1 MARTD
6 RQASLAERRSAF
18 ERDGLLVIE
27 NFVSTAECGRL
38 RQRAGELVDGFQ
50 PQADATVFSTRSQ
63 SHAADDYF
71 QTSGDK
77 IRFFFEED
85 AFDAGGAL
93 ARPKP
98 LAINKIGHA
107 LHDLDPVFSR
117 FSRMPQLAELA
128 RGLGVIAPLLL
139 QSMYIFKQPEVG
151 GEVTWH
157 QDATFLHTDP
167 ISVVGFWF
175 ALEDATI
182 ENGCLWALPGQH
194 KSGLKSRFRRTGA
207 GLEMQ
212 VLDDTGWPV
221 DAAKPL
227 EVPLGTLVVLHGL
240 LPHYSSANRTMS
252 SRQAYALHI
261 IDGHTRYAD
270 DNWLQRGRHMPLRGF
285 ET

>member
-6 RQASLAERRSAF
+6 RQDPAAGRRSSF
-18 ERDGLLVIE
+18 ERDGFLVIE
-27 NFVSTAECGRL
+27 NFVPTAECERL
-38 RQRAGELVDGFQ
+38 RARAGELVEAFQ

-85 AFDAGGAL
+85 AFDADGRL
-93 ARPKP
+93 TRPKA

-107 LHDLDPVFSR
+107 LHDLDPVFSD
-117 FSRMPQLAELA
+117 FSRARRLSALA
-128 RGLGVIAPLLL
+128 RDLEFVAPLLL

-157 QDATFLHTDP
+157 QDATFLYTEP

-182 ENGCLWALPGQH
+182 ENGCLWTIPGQH
-194 KSGLKSRFRRTGA
+194 KSGLKSRFRRTPG
-207 GLEMQ
+207 GLEMDI
-212 VLDDTGWPV
+212 LDDAGWLM
-221 DAAKPL
+221 DAAQPL
-227 EVPLGTLVVLHGL
+227 EAPAGTLVVLHGL
-240 LPHYSSANRTMS
+240 LPHYSSANRTAS
-252 SRQAYALHI
+252 SRHAYTLHV
-261 IDGHTRYAD
+261 IDGRARYVD
-270 DNWLQRGRHMPLRGF
+270 DNWLQRGSDMPLRGF

>member
-1 MARTD
+1 MLTAEQTD
-6 RQASLAERRSAF
+6 AYR
-18 ERDGLLVIE
+18 RDGFLVLE
-27 NFVSTAECGRL
+27 RFVAAEACDAL
-38 RQRAGELVDGFQ
+38 RARAEALV
-50 PQADATVFSTRSQ
+50 ADFDAEAVRSVFSTTSRVQ
-63 SHAADDYF
+63 ERDEYF
-71 QTSGDK
+71 LGSGGG
-77 IRFFFEED
+77 IGFFFEEE
-85 AFDAGGAL
+85 AFDAEGRLTVPKDRAL
-93 ARPKP
+93 
-98 LAINKIGHA
+98 NKLGHA
-107 LHDLDPVFSR
+107 MHDLDPVFDR
-117 FSRMPQLAELA
+117 FSRNPDIATVVA
-128 RGLGVIAPLLL
+128 DLGYEDPRLL

-175 ALEDATI
+175 ALEDATS

>member
-6 RQASLAERRSAF
+6 RQGSEADRRSAF
-18 ERDGLLVIE
+18 ERDGFLVIE
-27 NFVSTAECGRL
+27 DFVSAAECAGL
-38 RQRAGELVDGFQ
+38 RKRAGELVDAFR

-85 AFDAGGAL
+85 AFDADGAL
-93 ARPKP
+93 TRPKA

-117 FSRMPQLAELA
+117 FSRIPQLADLA
-128 RGLGVIAPLLL
+128 RELGVIAPLLL

-157 QDATFLHTDP
+157 QDATFLYTDP

-194 KSGLKSRFRRTGA
+194 RSGLKSRFRRVGA
-207 GLEMQ
+207 SLEMQ
-212 VLDDTGWPV
+212 MLDDAGWPTDV
-221 DAAKPL
+221 ARPL
-227 EVPLGTLVVLHGL
+227 EVPEGTLVVLHGL
-240 LPHYSSANRTMS
+240 LPHYSSANRTTS
-252 SRQAYALHI
+252 SRHAYALHV
-261 IDGHTRYAD
+261 IDGRTRYAE
-270 DNWLQRGRHMPLRGF
+270 DNWLQRGPDMPLRGF

>member
-18 ERDGLLVIE
+18 ERDGFLVIE
-27 NFVSTAECGRL
+27 NFVSTAECARL

-227 EVPLGTLVVLHGL
+227 EVPQGTLVVLHGL